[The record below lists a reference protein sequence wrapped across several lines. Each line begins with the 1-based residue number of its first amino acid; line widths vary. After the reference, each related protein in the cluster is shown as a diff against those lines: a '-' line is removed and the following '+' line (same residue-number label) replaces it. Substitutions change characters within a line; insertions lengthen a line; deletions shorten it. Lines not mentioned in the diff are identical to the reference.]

1 MTKSRYAWVLVA
13 VLWFIWLLNYID
25 RQIIYSVF
33 PLLRSDL
40 RLSDLQLG
48 LLSTS
53 FLWVYAL
60 FSPAM
65 GFLGDRFRRKTVIV
79 GSLAFWSAVL
89 FFRLELPACVPSVS
103 AGSPGA
109 VKFHSS

>member
-1 MTKSRYAWVLVA
+1 
-13 VLWFIWLLNYID
+13 
-25 RQIIYSVF
+25 
-33 PLLRSDL
+33 
-40 RLSDLQLG
+40 
-48 LLSTS
+48 
-53 FLWVYAL
+53 
-60 FSPAM
+60 M